1 MEAREWEAGARDAL
15 YPSAPPRGLHMHCS
29 RLLGGGRALGA
40 AYSHVGNT
48 VSISAKALSF
58 TSMREFRA
66 MLSAGSELKLRSDTE
81 GQLKSVL
88 STVKRLYR
96 DMERVL
102 DDSTG
107 GFGQGQGQGVA
118 GSATATATAAGHTK
132 VTPSTS
138 DAPTHSQARGA
149 SGHHSKGA
157 VSSSSLLHTQSPAK
171 KGPSGGSSAA
181 LSSQVDDDEDEEDDD
196 DSKGKRGMKGN
207 KRGKPSINALSDLL
221 LSLDRLPPGV
231 LAARDQQ
238 YPSDPTPA
246 TALRELYFSSVA
258 LKDKV
263 EAVFDRAAVARSLKP
278 K

>member
-15 YPSAPPRGLHMHCS
+15 YPSAPPRGLHIHSS
-29 RLLGGGRALGA
+29 RLLGGGTAHGA
-40 AYSHVGNT
+40 AYSHVGNAA
-48 VSISAKALSF
+48 SSSAKALSF

-81 GQLKSVL
+81 WQLKSAL

-107 GFGQGQGQGVA
+107 GFGQGQGATGNA
-118 GSATATATAAGHTK
+118 AATATGHAK

-138 DAPTHSQARGA
+138 DAQTHSQARGA
-149 SGHHSKGA
+149 AGLHGKGT

-196 DSKGKRGMKGN
+196 DSKGRRGLKGS
-207 KRGKPSINALSDLL
+207 KKGKPSINALSDLL

-238 YPSDPTPA
+238 YPSDPSPA
-246 TALRELYFSSVA
+246 TALRTLYFSSVE
-258 LKDKV
+258 LKERT

>member
-1 MEAREWEAGARDAL
+1 MEAREWEASARDAL
-15 YPSAPPRGLHMHCS
+15 YPSAPPRGLHMHSS
-29 RLLGGGRALGA
+29 RLLGGGTAQGA

-48 VSISAKALSF
+48 VSSSAKAISF

-81 GQLKSVL
+81 GQLKSAL

-96 DMERVL
+96 EMERVL

-107 GFGQGQGQGVA
+107 GFGQGQGTVGN
-118 GSATATATAAGHTK
+118 TAATAAATGHSK
-132 VTPSTS
+132 VTHSTT
-138 DAPTHSQARGA
+138 DAQTHSQARG
-149 SGHHSKGA
+149 KGA

-171 KGPSGGSSAA
+171 KGLSSAA

-196 DSKGKRGMKGN
+196 DSKGKRGLKGS
-207 KRGKPSINALSDLL
+207 KKGKPSINALSDLL

-238 YPSDPTPA
+238 YPSDPSPA
-246 TALRELYFSSVA
+246 TALRELYFSSME
-258 LKDKV
+258 LKERT

>member
-1 MEAREWEAGARDAL
+1 MEAREWEASARDAL
-15 YPSAPPRGLHMHCS
+15 YPSAPPRGLHMHSS
-29 RLLGGGRALGA
+29 RLLGGGTAQGA
-40 AYSHVGNT
+40 AYSHVGNA
-48 VSISAKALSF
+48 VSSSAKVASF

-81 GQLKSVL
+81 GQLKSAL

-107 GFGQGQGQGVA
+107 GFGQGQGTA
-118 GSATATATAAGHTK
+118 GNTAATATGHSK
-132 VTPSTS
+132 VTHSTS
-138 DAPTHSQARGA
+138 DPQTHSIAR
-149 SGHHSKGA
+149 SKGA

-171 KGPSGGSSAA
+171 KGLSGSSSAA

-196 DSKGKRGMKGN
+196 DTKCRRGLKGSKK
-207 KRGKPSINALSDLL
+207 GKPSINALSDLL

-238 YPSDPTPA
+238 YPSDPSPA
-246 TALRELYFSSVA
+246 AALRELYFSSVE
-258 LKDKV
+258 LKERA